1 MAEPTP
7 LPSYDALQLIAEG
20 VAAFTGATLAT
31 AEIVRDDGQ
40 LDVVAAAGDEV
51 RLPDSEGAADLEVL
65 PDRLR
70 APLRDEHGEVRGAL
84 TAYLPE
90 GTPAPDTGALRVFE
104 AYAAHAARAVAATLH
119 RERLADRLHLAET
132 ARHVVRQASE
142 ERSLQ
147 HVLETARPAL
157 LEGFGALG
165 MWIQTFDEDGLGR
178 STVYSA
184 DGRTIEFTPEVHQIS
199 AKLAHRLWDHQHTA
213 VLSPRR
219 PSRLLTQAESRA
231 VETFIAS
238 LDVESV
244 LLVPLGAG
252 HQCLGVLAL
261 TRDAEGPDWT
271 SVEAVAAL
279 DIGRDLGVAVHSVRS
294 AERERRLLRE
304 VHVLEARLA
313 DPSSPA
319 PDPEE
324 LPLPRGV
331 ISPDLT
337 RTRVALRS
345 ASDALEQAGRRRD
358 AQSRIIADALATGQV
373 PDPGSLEVY
382 RTLRSEHRDA
392 HLYWQVAFDAWQ
404 EVSERLGLTD
414 R

>member
-1 MAEPTP
+1 MAEPTA

-20 VAAFTGATLAT
+20 VAALTGATLAT
-31 AEIVRDDGQ
+31 AEVVRDDGQ
-40 LDVVAAAGDEV
+40 LDVVASAGHDDRPSDLGPAAE
-51 RLPDSEGAADLEVL
+51 LEVL

-70 APLRDEHGEVRGAL
+70 APLHDEHGEIRGVL
-84 TAYLPE
+84 TAYLPD
-90 GTPAPDTGALRVFE
+90 GAPPPDGGMLRVFE
-104 AYAAHAARAVAATLH
+104 SYAAHAARAVAATLH

-184 DGRTIEFTPEVHQIS
+184 DGRTIDFTEEVHQIS
-199 AKLAHRLWDHQHTA
+199 AKLARRLWDHQHTT
-213 VLSPRR
+213 VLSSRR
-219 PSRLLTQAESRA
+219 PSRLLSQAESRE
-231 VETFIAS
+231 VEAFIS
-238 LDVESV
+238 GLDIESV

-261 TRDAEGPDWT
+261 TRDAEAPAWT

-304 VHVLEARLA
+304 VYVLEARLA
-313 DPSSPA
+313 DPGA
-319 PDPEE
+319 PVAPPEE
-324 LPLPRGV
+324 PPLTPGV
-331 ISPDLT
+331 TSPDLT

-358 AQSRIIADALATGQV
+358 AQSRIIADALATGQPADAGV
-373 PDPGSLEVY
+373 LEVY
-382 RTLRSEHRDA
+382 RTLRGEHRDA